1 MMRDEWGRK
10 IRKANAVD
18 ILAIQS
24 FRSSPTKLM
33 TMRFGKK
40 EYTIDPRLR
49 EFRFIQYG
57 KRMEFIPFSSE
68 KGKKMI
74 KKLKKVI

>member
-1 MMRDEWGRK
+1 MTRDEWGRK

-18 ILAIQS
+18 ILAIAAY
-24 FRSSPTKLM
+24 RSSPTKLQ

-57 KRMEFIPFSSE
+57 KKMEFIPFGSE

-74 KKLKKVI
+74 KKLKKVM

>member
-1 MMRDEWGRK
+1 MGSDSEGSKKTQENDMRTYYWYPLLATIKFGR
-10 IRKANAVD
+10 
-18 ILAIQS
+18 
-24 FRSSPTKLM
+24 
-33 TMRFGKK
+33 K

-57 KRMEFIPFSSE
+57 KKMEFIPFNSI

-74 KKLKKVI
+74 KKLRSVV

>member
-1 MMRDEWGRK
+1 M
-10 IRKANAVD
+10 A
-18 ILAIQS
+18 
-24 FRSSPTKLM
+24 KLQ

-57 KRMEFIPFSSE
+57 KKMEFIPFNSE

-74 KKLKKVI
+74 KKLRKVI

>member
-1 MMRDEWGRK
+1 MK
-10 IRKANAVD
+10 Q
-18 ILAIQS
+18 L
-24 FRSSPTKLM
+24 SS
-33 TMRFGKK
+33 MRFGKK

-57 KRMEFIPFSSE
+57 KKMEFIPFSSE

-74 KKLKKVI
+74 KKLKKVV

>member
-1 MMRDEWGRK
+1 MGSDSEGSKKTQENDMRTLATIKFGR
-10 IRKANAVD
+10 
-18 ILAIQS
+18 
-24 FRSSPTKLM
+24 
-33 TMRFGKK
+33 K

-57 KRMEFIPFSSE
+57 KKMEFIPFNSI

-74 KKLKKVI
+74 KKLRSVV